1 MKNHGAVSGQIG
13 LGLNG
18 YLLSLLCFRAGFLY
32 SRARCFAFNA
42 HVNHIATAAAAV
54 GKSCHGRR
62 RMSGV
67 ANAQFGNHDATKSAR
82 LRTCHKMFLIYGA
95 LLGGDI
101 LTSAKL

>member
-1 MKNHGAVSGQIG
+1 MQPKMAAAT
-13 LGLNG
+13 
-18 YLLSLLCFRAGFLY
+18 SLRAAGF
-32 SRARCFAFNA
+32 AP
-42 HVNHIATAAAAV
+42 AAAAV

-82 LRTCHKMFLIYGA
+82 LRTCCKMFLTYGA